1 MHRDFSEDEEEAF
14 VAEFDSSTTENT
26 GESDL
31 NTANVTS
38 SNTRTE
44 KVVPCFS
51 PGGDPYKKRNGRHLI
66 LFDLNGVLVHHH
78 FDGSQHVHTLRP
90 GVANLIKL
98 KEHYDLGIYSS
109 ATERTVK
116 FAIKKIDA
124 CLARSQENNHLEGSL
139 FSVFDVVLHRKHC
152 VLASE
157 AGLSRKDGKPWDTVK
172 PLERYF
178 SDFDSHVVLI
188 DDSSHKS
195 WPGEENY
202 MVVLPTWSQEEEA
215 EAVVSGDRE
224 NKDTCHVLRDL
235 TNILLSIEDETK
247 ELKDLITLA
256 QERFKTEEDQVNDKT
271 EQCEEVIDLVSES
284 GSVEILEVLDDRG
297 GALGKP
303 KPAEEYEK
311 QYTKLHYE
319 LEVFV
324 EQATPS
330 AAELN
335 ALNKL
340 INKMDAAVKSLWP
353 EGKAVIFGSQ
363 ASGLAL
369 PGADLDVA
377 IVGVGPNMSS
387 ASSGFS
393 SSAKR
398 RVKEML
404 HALVQELMRRNVVQ
418 GFAEIIEAR
427 IPIIKFS
434 AHLGSSSV
442 PVDISVGTQNGIAA
456 VEFLRANILTC
467 APLRP
472 LVLYIKSVLRERNLN
487 EVFTGGMGSYSVVNI
502 VMAYLQQQGHNV
514 VQAYDIG
521 STKDPSIGII
531 DKIFEKVRE
540 KSRPRKGTREP
551 HTLNNSVTIEFVK
564 EVSQHNI
571 EQLQARE
578 CDLGVLLW
586 GLLDF
591 YGNRFDYL
599 SSAVSIMYGGM
610 TRKGSFYQN
619 GKPWLL
625 AIEDP
630 QDPGRDICGGTY
642 LIHDIKKVFQGL
654 AIDLA
659 EVSDVDRV
667 NDQRVDLEKPL
678 TQGSLIA
685 STLDLVAALDRGKAG
700 VNARKRIASR
710 KSIAVKKKSRSNAT
724 RIFKQQDGSQGR
736 GSIGLGVSKK
746 KIKKK
751 KNPANGPRGKAG
763 SRGSKMSRAIEAQWS
778 GKNKKKGQH
787 FHGGEQEEHFPR
799 NRKNVQSRSPN
810 NTKGKTAKM
819 HK

>member
-1 MHRDFSEDEEEAF
+1 M
-14 VAEFDSSTTENT
+14 
-26 GESDL
+26 
-31 NTANVTS
+31 
-38 SNTRTE
+38 
-44 KVVPCFS
+44 
-51 PGGDPYKKRNGRHLI
+51 
-66 LFDLNGVLVHHH
+66 HHH

-109 ATERTVK
+109 ATERTVR

-124 CLARSQENNHLEGSL
+124 CLARSQKNDHFEESVFSL
-139 FSVFDVVLHRKHC
+139 FDVVLHRKHC

-157 AGLSRKDGKPWDTVK
+157 AGLSRKEGKPWDTVK

-202 MVVLPTWSQEEEA
+202 MVVLPTWSHEEEA
-215 EAVVSGDRE
+215 EAIVPGERE

-235 TNILLSIEDETK
+235 TNILLGIQDGAK

-256 QERFKTEEDQVNDKT
+256 QERFKTEEDQGNDTT

-297 GALGKP
+297 GALVKP
-303 KPAEEYEK
+303 KPTEEPEK

-377 IVGVGPNMSS
+377 IVGVGPSMSS

-404 HALVQELMRRNVVQ
+404 HALVQELMKRNVVQ

-434 AHLGSSSV
+434 ANLGSSSV
-442 PVDISVGTQNGIAA
+442 PVDISIGTQNGIAA

-521 STKDPSIGII
+521 STKDPSIDII
-531 DKIFEKVRE
+531 DKIFEKVKE

-591 YGNRFDYL
+591 YGNRFDYF

-610 TRKGSFYQN
+610 TNKGNFYQN

-642 LIHDIKKVFQGL
+642 LIHDIQKVFQGL

-700 VNARKRIASR
+700 INARKRIASR

-724 RIFKQQDGSQGR
+724 RIFKQQDGSQGK

-799 NRKNVQSRSPN
+799 NRKNGQRRSPN
-810 NTKGKTAKM
+810 NTKGKTAKL

>member
-1 MHRDFSEDEEEAF
+1 M
-14 VAEFDSSTTENT
+14 
-26 GESDL
+26 
-31 NTANVTS
+31 
-38 SNTRTE
+38 
-44 KVVPCFS
+44 
-51 PGGDPYKKRNGRHLI
+51 
-66 LFDLNGVLVHHH
+66 
-78 FDGSQHVHTLRP
+78 HTLRP

-98 KEHYDLGIYSS
+98 KEHFDLGIYSS

-124 CLARSQENNHLEGSL
+124 CLALSRKEDGLEESL

-178 SDFDSHVVLI
+178 VDFASHVVLI

-195 WPGEENY
+195 WPGEENC
-202 MVVLPTWSQEEEA
+202 MVVLPTWSHEEEV
-215 EAVVSGDRE
+215 EAIDSGERE
-224 NKDTCHVLRDL
+224 KNDTCHVLRDL
-235 TNILLSIEDETK
+235 TNILLGIEDGSK
-247 ELKDLITLA
+247 ELKDVIMLA
-256 QERFKTEEDQVNDKT
+256 QERFKPQDEGNDKT
-271 EQCEEVIDLVSES
+271 QHYEEVIDLVSES
-284 GSVEILEVLDDRG
+284 GSAEILEVVDDRG
-297 GALGKP
+297 DAPVKT
-303 KPAEEYEK
+303 KSHEESEK

-330 AAELN
+330 EVELN
-335 ALNKL
+335 ALNQL
-340 INKMDAAVKSLWP
+340 INKMDAAVRSLWP
-353 EGKAVIFGSQ
+353 KGKAVIFGSQ

-398 RVKEML
+398 RLKEML
-404 HALVQELMRRNVVQ
+404 HALVQELMKRNVVR

-434 AHLGSSSV
+434 AQLGSGSI
-442 PVDISVGTQNGIAA
+442 PVDISIGTQNGIAA

-502 VMAYLQQQGHNV
+502 VMAYLQQQGHNI

-521 STKDPSIGII
+521 STRDPSVDII
-531 DKIFEKVRE
+531 EKIFKKVKV
-540 KSRPRKGTREP
+540 KSRPKNGSKEP

-591 YGNRFDYL
+591 YGSRFDYP
-599 SSAVSIMYGGM
+599 SSAVSIMYGGVKN
-610 TRKGSFYQN
+610 KGIFYQN

-642 LIHDIKKVFQGL
+642 LIHDIKKLFQGL

-700 VNARKRIASR
+700 ANARKRIASR
-710 KSIAVKKKSRSNAT
+710 KPKAMKKKGRSNAT
-724 RIFKQQDGSQGR
+724 RIFKQQDGSQGK
-736 GSIGLGVSKK
+736 GSIGLGISKK

-751 KNPANGPRGKAG
+751 KNPANGQPRGKAG
-763 SRGSKMSRAIEAQWS
+763 SRGSKMSRTIEAQWS
-778 GKNKKKGQH
+778 GKNKKRGQH
-787 FHGGEQEEHFPR
+787 FHGSEQEEHFPR
-799 NRKNVQSRSPN
+799 NRKNAQSRSPN
-810 NTKGKTAKM
+810 NPKGKATKLQ
-819 HK
+819 K